1 MARRAELKDNPSL
14 RKIESHVMKNKFDC
28 SKCPGYCCS
37 YDQIEISEFDVKRLA
52 KHLDMTPAAIEK
64 KYTKIDDGKTILRHH
79 ADESFTSICIF
90 FDSEHR
96 RCSVY
101 EGRPRTCRT
110 YPYGNKCG
118 YFEFLKFEREHQGD
132 DEFVATTR

>member
-1 MARRAELKDNPSL
+1 
-14 RKIESHVMKNKFDC
+14 MKNQYDC

-37 YDQIEISEFDVKRLA
+37 YDQIEVSEFDIKRLA
-52 KHLDMTPAAIEK
+52 KHLDTTPAAVEK
-64 KYTKIDDGKTILRHH
+64 KYTKIDEGKIILRHH

-90 FDSEHR
+90 FNSEHR

-110 YPYGNKCG
+110 YP
-118 YFEFLKFEREHQGD
+118 
-132 DEFVATTR
+132 